1 MSLPIRTACRVIRA
15 PPAAQALRHGR
26 WMATTSTPEFS
37 STRDT
42 VVRGKTSRFT
52 CSKPTKGIGSPHSL
66 NITRDARE
74 FKGGGTHSQKIA
86 VP

>member
-42 VVRGKTSRFT
+42 VVRDAIMDKLWGAEASQTADPASDATRSVGSATS
-52 CSKPTKGIGSPHSL
+52 S
-66 NITRDARE
+66 DAEISSAQPRL
-74 FKGGGTHSQKIA
+74 
-86 VP
+86 